1 MKKTEKLQ
9 CNFYYNKTRARYL
22 RKIETRAEKLLW
34 IRLRNRQ
41 VAGFKFRRQHPIG
54 YFVSD
59 FYCHEIKLIIELE
72 GKIHDKKEQK
82 EYDKLRKEL
91 IETWGYKII
100 NFRNRQIYND
110 IENVMQCVKE
120 TALKIRS

>member
-1 MKKTEKLQ
+1 M
-9 CNFYYNKTRARYL
+9 